1 MTQNGGIVMVNF
13 YNFFLN
19 CDKEDCG
26 YDNCPANVYDAAG
39 NFIQV

>member
-1 MTQNGGIVMVNF
+1 MVNF

-19 CDKEDCG
+19 CDKEACG

-39 NFIQV
+39 NFI